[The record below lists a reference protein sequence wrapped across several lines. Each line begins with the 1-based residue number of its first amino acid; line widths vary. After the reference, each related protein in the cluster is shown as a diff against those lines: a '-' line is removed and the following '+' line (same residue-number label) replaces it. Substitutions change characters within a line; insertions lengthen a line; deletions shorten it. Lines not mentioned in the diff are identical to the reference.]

1 MLDKIFLSSYS
12 RESFFMISSQKLFT
26 QNIKT
31 LLFQSIFINF
41 FSWIIHNSSIDVK
54 QNSFYV
60 LERAIG
66 SQRQLWECSINSMDS
81 IDVFIPHKIFWNKVY
96 DSKKQLYQASLVWKD
111 RKCFIHGKDLSLL
124 YSYIYVMH
132 MCIK

>member
-1 MLDKIFLSSYS
+1 
-12 RESFFMISSQKLFT
+12 MISSQKLFT

-31 LLFQSIFINF
+31 LLFQSIFIIF

-81 IDVFIPHKIFWNKVY
+81 IDVFIPHKIF
-96 DSKKQLYQASLVWKD
+96 
-111 RKCFIHGKDLSLL
+111 
-124 YSYIYVMH
+124 
-132 MCIK
+132 